1 MKILLIGNRNIGKST
16 LLYSLF
22 KNCKYGGI
30 VCIPV
35 FKNGMKIGTDAI
47 DLLNNKKE
55 TFSRIKSMA
64 NFDGIETER
73 YVISIKGLKFCIKA
87 LERAYEKSNFI
98 IIDEFGRLEMKEE
111 GIYSIAK
118 KIIESNKST
127 IIVLRK
133 EIEKEFLKKF
143 DKNFKKLYMDY

>member
-1 MKILLIGNRNIGKST
+1 MKILLIGNRNVGKST

-22 KNCKYGGI
+22 KSCRYGGI

-47 DLLNNKKE
+47 DLLNNEKE

-64 NFDGIETER
+64 NFDGIETGR
-73 YVISIKGLKFCIKA
+73 YVISIKGIEFCTKA
-87 LERAYEKSNFI
+87 LERAYEKSDFI
-98 IIDEFGRLEMKEE
+98 VIDEFGKLEMKGE
-111 GIYSIAK
+111 GIYSVAK
-118 KIIESNKST
+118 KIIESDKSA

-133 EIEKEFLKKF
+133 ELEKEFLKKF
-143 DKNFKKLYMDY
+143 GKNFKKLYME